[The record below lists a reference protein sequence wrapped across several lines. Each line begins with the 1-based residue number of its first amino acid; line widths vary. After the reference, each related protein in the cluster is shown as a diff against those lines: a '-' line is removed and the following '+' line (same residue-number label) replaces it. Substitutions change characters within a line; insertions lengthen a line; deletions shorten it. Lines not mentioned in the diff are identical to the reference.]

1 MNYIDFLKSEL
12 IPAFGCTEP
21 IAIAYASAK
30 AREVLGEIPDK
41 IIADLSGNII
51 KNANSVKVPGT
62 EGRKGLKI
70 SIVAGAILGNPKK
83 NLEVLSGIDKSR
95 LVECD
100 RLIEEGICKV
110 NLKKG
115 IANLY
120 IEIKAIKGDSY
131 ARVIIANSHTNIV
144 LIEKNGEI
152 IFEKEENTSKE
163 EEIEFTFD
171 KIYDFSK
178 EVDYSEIKDIL
189 DRQMEFNYEI
199 AEEGLKN
206 DWGSNIGTLILDR
219 SFENSYEK
227 YVAYASAGSDA
238 RMSGCEKPVVINS
251 GSGNQGITVAVPI
264 VTYAKDNKVEED
276 DLYRALI
283 FANLI
288 GLYIKQGIGK
298 LSAYCG
304 VVSAASASVC
314 GIAMLKKVSRET
326 LKETLSNSL
335 VVNSG
340 IICDGAK
347 PSCAM
352 KIASSLRNAFLAME
366 QAKTKNSFEIGDGIV
381 KESLDETIE
390 TVGRIARIGMES
402 TDQVILNEMIRNK
415 KY

>member
-238 RMSGCEKPVVINS
+238 RMSGCEMPVVINS

-381 KESLDETIE
+381 KESLDETIK

-402 TDQVILNEMIRNK
+402 TDQVILNEMIGNK